1 MIVAVN
7 GNPLTRTQDL
17 SDVIGGHGEGDKV
30 MLTVVRDGDSRRVSI
45 TLGRRPL
52 GSGP

>member
-1 MIVAVN
+1 MI
-7 GNPLTRTQDL
+7 GR
-17 SDVIGGHGEGDKV
+17 HGEGDEV
-30 MLTVVRDGDSRRVSI
+30 VLTVVRDGERRRVPI